1 MFQKSG
7 HFEEPIR
14 WGGGQP
20 QFFFTSNPLIADS
33 WPPLPLQEQELSLLQ
48 GIHDLC
54 LVVNFQ

>member
-1 MFQKSG
+1 M
-7 HFEEPIR
+7 
-14 WGGGQP
+14 GGRATPG
-20 QFFFTSNPLIADS
+20 FFTSNPLITDS